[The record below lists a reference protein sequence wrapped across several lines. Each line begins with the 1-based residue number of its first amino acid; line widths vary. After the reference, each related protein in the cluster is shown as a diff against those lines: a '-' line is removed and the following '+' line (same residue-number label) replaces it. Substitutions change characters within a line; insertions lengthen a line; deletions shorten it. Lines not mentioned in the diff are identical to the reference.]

1 MCINRMVRV
10 RNFKTRS
17 ERHDERQ
24 TSKVRKK
31 MIQTLEMQMIK
42 ISKAR
47 YGNLMEGV
55 KAGKDVKKVLR
66 VQKEIP
72 VESGSE
78 AVYLNEATGTKI
90 FGVVEENEDFDGKF
104 CIMFK
109 MNAKSGKVEAFVQFS
124 RLCFSN
130 FLGNGDVKA
139 EFVGVGKDGEEAVE
153 PVEPLEPLGAECG
166 EHFFHGFKTVFVD
179 GDDKVSL
186 DAAFKVF
193 MAARP
198 GDAKN
203 ATNFSSGLKMMAEW
217 DAWVSTEVM
226 KGIVGSQMA
235 HEVYFKRLYKVA
247 ELCKALG
254 GVEAADVHMIEATDD
269 ATWGWGGPRK
279 VAKLGAEGVTEAW
292 LAATMPLMMGEDVA
306 EFKAEG
312 GVVFKKA
319 QNKLGKILTTAMRAA
334 AWFEGNH
341 AAFMASTVGKEMTT
355 FRVGVVEEASAVKRS
370 AEGAAGGGPAA
381 KRCLSYFK

>member
-1 MCINRMVRV
+1 
-10 RNFKTRS
+10 
-17 ERHDERQ
+17 
-24 TSKVRKK
+24 

-78 AVYLNEATGTKI
+78 AVYLDEATGTKI
-90 FGVVEENEDFDGKF
+90 FGVVEESVDFDGKF
-104 CIMFK
+104 YITFK

-130 FLGNGDVKA
+130 FCGNGDVKA
-139 EFVGVGKDGEEAVE
+139 VFVGVGKDGEEVE
-153 PVEPLEPLGAECG
+153 VALEPLEIECG
-166 EHFFHGFKTVFVD
+166 EHFFHGFKTLFVKGAD
-179 GDDKVSL
+179 GVSL
-186 DAAFKVF
+186 DAALKVF
-193 MAARP
+193 GAARP

-279 VAKLGAEGVTEAW
+279 VAKLAENDGKVTEAW

-370 AEGAAGGGPAA
+370 AEEAAGGGPAA

>member
-1 MCINRMVRV
+1 MY
-10 RNFKTRS
+10 
-17 ERHDERQ
+17 
-24 TSKVRKK
+24 
-31 MIQTLEMQMIK
+31 QTLEKATIK
-42 ISKAR
+42 ISEARFLNLVVAAEKGKAV
-47 YGNLMEGV
+47 E
-55 KAGKDVKKVLR
+55 KVLR

-72 VESGSE
+72 VESGSAE
-78 AVYLNEATGTKI
+78 AVYLDKATGTRI
-90 FGVVEENEDFDGKF
+90 FGVVEESVDFDGKF
-104 CIMFK
+104 YITFK
-109 MNAKSGKVEAFVQFS
+109 MNAKSGKMEAFVQFS

-130 FLGNGDVKA
+130 FCGNGVVKA
-139 EFVGVGKDGEEAVE
+139 VFVRLGKEEEV
-153 PVEPLEPLGAECG
+153 VLGSLETECG
-166 EHFFHGFKTVFVD
+166 EHFFHGFKTLFVD
-179 GDDKVSL
+179 GTDNVSFG
-186 DAAFKVF
+186 AALNVF
-193 MAARP
+193 GAAKP

-203 ATNFSSGLKMMAEW
+203 ATNRGSGLTMMEEW
-217 DAWVSTEVM
+217 DAGVSTEVM

-235 HEVYFKRLYKVA
+235 HEVYFKRLFKVA

-279 VAKLGAEGVTEAW
+279 VAKLAAEGVTEAW
-292 LAATMPLMMGEDVA
+292 VAATMPLMMGEDVV

-341 AAFMASTVGKEMTT
+341 AAFMASAVGMEMTT
-355 FRVGVVEEASAVKRS
+355 FKVGVVASAAEPERASEEAAEAADGGGGGAAKRG

-381 KRCLSYFK
+381 KRSLSYGQ